1 MIAFSLLA
9 LVDPRTAQP
18 RITIDPSMDSMLP
31 RDDPA
36 GEYFTRV
43 RRLFG
48 SEETLLVML
57 SDDDVFTPENLAG
70 IKRLTEKI
78 EALDTVER
86 VSSLSTALNIRSEN
100 GELRIDPFFDE
111 VPGNAEG
118 LADLRERALDDPIY
132 AGNLVS
138 RDGTASLINVHLLD
152 LSEQEILASGVD
164 AEITRL
170 AVDEF
175 GRERVSISGSP
186 HIKAEMNRAMIESM
200 TVLVPISWV
209 GMGLWA
215 FFVFRSLR
223 GVLIPLLTIQI
234 SLLATFALVARL
246 FGSINIITVAAPPI
260 LVVFGLAYT
269 IHILSCY
276 YEAVRGQFGPRQD
289 RREAVFLALRH
300 VAVPTIFT
308 GLTTSIGF
316 FSLLASPLPA
326 VRQFGVFCGAG
337 AAVTTVVAL
346 VFAPAMLSL
355 LPLPRRDGAGAGEPR
370 LAGALVWIAQR
381 VSRHHRRIVVIW
393 IALGLMAL
401 VGVPQI
407 AVRTSNVK
415 EFALDNPVRADFEQV
430 NERLEGANAIN
441 VVLETSDPEGFLEP
455 ANLAILEELGRWI
468 EAQPEVGGTT
478 SFVDYVKAI
487 NRGFHDDADPYL
499 EIPESRDLV
508 SQLLLLGANEETGQF
523 IDSDYQ
529 VANILVRT
537 AAVDTDEVSQLADR
551 IENRL
556 LGLGGSL
563 QGVVTGNAVLLSRT
577 MDDIAI
583 GQALSLALALA
594 MIYGVLVVLFTSFRI
609 GLIALIPNAL
619 PVAFF
624 FGVLGWFGFPLNT
637 STSLVAC
644 LVLGIAV
651 DDTIHLMVQFNDASK
666 RHADEGRGVVE
677 ALRIAGPP
685 VTYTTGALI
694 LGFMFMIP
702 SALDSVTD
710 FGILC
715 ALTMGLAWAIDLTFT
730 PALAMGMRIVTI
742 WDLLTLDLGEKP
754 HLSIPLFRGL
764 RQHQARQVALLTSY
778 QRIPAQTSLLS
789 AGAPGGEMFIVVDGE
804 LSASIDRDGERVH
817 LRTLGRGDVIGEVA
831 IFLGE
836 RTADVRSETDVR
848 LIRLTQESLDHVAR
862 RRPRIARRLFANL
875 SHVLA
880 ERLANVTTRVR

>member
-1 MIAFSLLA
+1 MESRPGDSFYRLLSSNPRTALAILAAMIAFSLLA

-337 AAVTTVVAL
+337 AAVTT
-346 VFAPAMLSL
+346 
-355 LPLPRRDGAGAGEPR
+355 D
-370 LAGALVWIAQR
+370 R
-381 VSRHHRRIVVIW
+381 V
-393 IALGLMAL
+393 
-401 VGVPQI
+401 
-407 AVRTSNVK
+407 
-415 EFALDNPVRADFEQV
+415 
-430 NERLEGANAIN
+430 
-441 VVLETSDPEGFLEP
+441 
-455 ANLAILEELGRWI
+455 
-468 EAQPEVGGTT
+468 
-478 SFVDYVKAI
+478 
-487 NRGFHDDADPYL
+487 
-499 EIPESRDLV
+499 DLV
-508 SQLLLLGANEETGQF
+508 
-523 IDSDYQ
+523 
-529 VANILVRT
+529 
-537 AAVDTDEVSQLADR
+537 DED
-551 IENRL
+551 
-556 LGLGGSL
+556 
-563 QGVVTGNAVLLSRT
+563 NA
-577 MDDIAI
+577 
-583 GQALSLALALA
+583 G
-594 MIYGVLVVLFTSFRI
+594 
-609 GLIALIPNAL
+609 
-619 PVAFF
+619 
-624 FGVLGWFGFPLNT
+624 
-637 STSLVAC
+637 
-644 LVLGIAV
+644 
-651 DDTIHLMVQFNDASK
+651 
-666 RHADEGRGVVE
+666 
-677 ALRIAGPP
+677 
-685 VTYTTGALI
+685 
-694 LGFMFMIP
+694 
-702 SALDSVTD
+702 
-710 FGILC
+710 
-715 ALTMGLAWAIDLTFT
+715 
-730 PALAMGMRIVTI
+730 
-742 WDLLTLDLGEKP
+742 
-754 HLSIPLFRGL
+754 
-764 RQHQARQVALLTSY
+764 
-778 QRIPAQTSLLS
+778 
-789 AGAPGGEMFIVVDGE
+789 
-804 LSASIDRDGERVH
+804 
-817 LRTLGRGDVIGEVA
+817 
-831 IFLGE
+831 
-836 RTADVRSETDVR
+836 
-848 LIRLTQESLDHVAR
+848 
-862 RRPRIARRLFANL
+862 
-875 SHVLA
+875 
-880 ERLANVTTRVR
+880 